1 MNEIDSIVGTKETN
15 KKSFDKDAWIKQ
27 KQEQRKFAYDTMDKT
42 AEEIIQDIS
51 KFKTY
56 LDIQGRFDKY
66 SVGNA
71 LLITNQMPNATR
83 LKEFDDWKEQGA
95 FIKKNENGIIIL
107 EPGDQYTRSDG
118 SFATSYNPKKM
129 FDITQTTAKQSVL
142 ASLYDDRTKLTA
154 LLKECPVDIKAVDT
168 IPNSNNVAEWNKDD
182 NVLYVQRTDD
192 IQRTFKEISTEL
204 ARVSL
209 EESGNTELD
218 NFKCKCTAYM
228 LCKKYDIDTSNFD
241 INYIPEEFKNMS
253 ASEIRNELSSMRT
266 AMSDINARMNQHF
279 ESISKNQKNK
289 DYER

>member
-253 ASEIRNELSSMRT
+253 VSEIRNELSSMRT

>member
-1 MNEIDSIVGTKETN
+1 MNEIDSIVGEKETN
-15 KKSFDKDAWIKQ
+15 KKSFDRDAWIKQ

-66 SVGNA
+66 SVRNA

-118 SFATSYNPKKM
+118 SYATSYNPKKM

-241 INYIPEEFKNMS
+241 INYVPEEFKNMS

>member
-15 KKSFDKDAWIKQ
+15 KKSFDRDAWIKQ

-154 LLKECPVDIKAVDT
+154 LLKECPVDIKAVDI

-241 INYIPEEFKNMS
+241 INYIPEQFKNMS